1 MLATPARALRLV
13 LLAIILFAPAQAGL
27 PAMDVMAYYLLLPV
41 EHFACDA
48 PAFQD
53 SPAFREGLLV
63 HRNVRQ
69 GYLRARLP
77 VGFPLEVALFRNR
90 QDGID
95 IVALAVQCGPGCM
108 CNLLAFL
115 VLDRDTG
122 EWDNITTSLL
132 PTGVDITEAIGIDP
146 AELHFTLPERG
157 TTILGRQR
165 PDGPVVVEIPWD
177 GRRFGVRPAA
187 NR

>member
-1 MLATPARALRLV
+1 MPAMPARALLPV
-13 LLAIILFAPAQAGL
+13 LFALFFSSAAWPTP
-27 PAMDVMAYYLLLPV
+27 PAMDVMTYYLLLPV

-48 PAFQD
+48 PPFQD
-53 SPAFREGLLV
+53 SPAFREELLV

-95 IVALAVQCGPGCM
+95 VVALAVQCGPGCM

-115 VLDRDTG
+115 VLDRNTG
-122 EWDNITTSLL
+122 KWDDITTSLL
-132 PTGVDITEAIGIDP
+132 PTGEDITKATGIDP
-146 AELHFTLPERG
+146 TELHFTLPERG
-157 TTILGRQR
+157 TTILGRQG
-165 PDGPVVVEIPWD
+165 PDGPIVVEIPWD
-177 GRRFGVRPAA
+177 GQRFGVQPAA
-187 NR
+187 RR